1 MPEPRPASRV
11 HDDGGWVMVPVIAL
25 LAIGLMLAFAAL
37 LLVDRQTQA
46 AGGERVNDAAQ
57 TLAEGAATATAN
69 MLASDDNS
77 LLWTTKF
84 TSCQTVSGDLS
95 GPSTVTPATFASR
108 VQTAVNT
115 YFDAA
120 QSGGSPLSD
129 YDTKGGRS
137 TRWTVYVCPT
147 DDNGATADPRW
158 SDAAKLKT
166 SASTTLATWAANAQK
181 ATGILGTQPTLWVR
195 AQGDVRSPSGST
207 GRSRAV
213 AAKVQRGATRWQP
226 DPSYALATGS
236 FDNDLGAVTGQVLGT
251 LTSTL
256 GQKVL
261 GGLLGEKGLLGKRDS
276 LIADA
281 AAPNTDGKQA
291 KIGVRCGLLQGADD
305 TVKGLLGNGVD
316 LTKLDLNLCL
326 GGVFGSLNQL
336 LQKTSLN
343 AVTDPLLGTDRYHN
357 LTNYA
362 MAPAAAIDAYRTAA
376 KAGDNGGA
384 GLLQGVYRDQIA
396 GTDYN
401 PSVPGSVSECNLPWN
416 QISSG
421 TQPGGVDGTIVYIDK
436 IGNGDQSC
444 SIDAS
449 RTVNVRALIVNRG
462 RIVVRGKLNGV
473 LYALNGNECAS
484 APSTGC
490 TQAYRAAQP
499 TREVVRI
506 EGSAKVTGAVWTD
519 GLRSKTG
526 IYPGGQPSTLSG
538 ALGPL
543 LSAVA
548 APIDNTL
555 CSLPVLGPLVNALG
569 NLLGGLLNVVTGATA
584 EAHLPAGAAGPPS
597 GDAQSQA
604 CGLVRSIV
612 GGLGNLP
619 GLSGLVSVSPSGG
632 GTVGYTYDRWQKC
645 IPGVL
650 NLFCL
655 GQDTS
660 WHKVGQGQDTAS
672 LQPGLLESLLGSG
685 PVTNLQQLLN
695 TLAGNTQTMLVRDT
709 TRIRAAAIDVPD
721 NASFVP
727 GSFRNV
733 APRAAGA

>member
-261 GGLLGEKGLLGKRDS
+261 GGLLGEKGLLGKRDD
-276 LIADA
+276 LIIDDPGNSTADG
-281 AAPNTDGKQA
+281 TA

-362 MAPAAAIDAYRTAA
+362 MAPAAVVDAYRTAA
-376 KAGDNGGA
+376 KVGDNGGA

-416 QISSG
+416 QIAGSS
-421 TQPGGVDGTIVYIDK
+421 PGFPGTIVYIDK

-462 RIVVRGKLNGV
+462 RIVVRGKLTGV

-484 APSTGC
+484 APATGC

-506 EGSAKVTGAVWTD
+506 EGTGTVTGAVWTD

-526 IYPGGQPSTLSG
+526 IYPGSQPNTLGG

-543 LSAVA
+543 LSSVA
-548 APIDNTL
+548 APLDNTL
-555 CSLPVLGPLVNALG
+555 CSLPVLGPLISGLT
-569 NLLGGLLNVVTGATA
+569 NLLGDILTLVTGGTVTA
-584 EAHLPAGAAGPPS
+584 RLPAGSPGPPS
-597 GDAQSQA
+597 DSANARA
-604 CGLVRSIV
+604 CGVVRMLV
-612 GGLGNLP
+612 GQLANLP
-619 GLSGLVSVSPSGG
+619 GLAGLVSAGG
-632 GTVGYTYDRWQKC
+632 ATSYAYDKWEKC
-645 IPGVL
+645 VPGVL
-650 NLFCL
+650 NLFCAVTGTNWRKTGTGTGSETL
-655 GQDTS
+655 P
-660 WHKVGQGQDTAS
+660 A
-672 LQPGLLESLLGSG
+672 GLLTDLLNSG
-685 PVTNLQQLLN
+685 PIGNLQLLLN
-695 TLAGNTQTMLVRDT
+695 QLAGNTQPMLIRKASV
-709 TRIRAAAIDVPD
+709 IRAAAIDVPD